1 MKINNELRVLG
12 IDDLPHKR
20 NQAGNKILAIGTI
33 FRGGK
38 FMDAMLTTHITCD
51 GDDATSCFI
60 KMINKS
66 KNKPQLR
73 VILTDGITFGGFN
86 VIDIRK
92 ISEKTNLPVISVVR
106 HKPHFDKIK
115 KAITNVAHW
124 EHKWNLIVKA
134 GELHEA
140 IITNKTLNKPD
151 NIFFQC
157 AGISPAK
164 AAKVL
169 QVTTKHGVIP
179 EPLRMSHIIGSGLQ
193 FGESRGHA

>member
-1 MKINNELRVLG
+1 MRIKSELRVLG
-12 IDDLPHKR
+12 IDDMPHTRAQSGK
-20 NQAGNKILAIGTI
+20 KILAIGTV

-38 FMDAMLTTHITCD
+38 FMDSMLTTHITCD
-51 GDDATSCFI
+51 GDDSTSCFI
-60 KMINKS
+60 KMVNKS

-73 VILTDGITFGGFN
+73 AILTDGITFGGFN
-86 VIDIRK
+86 VIDIHK
-92 ISEKTNLPVISVVR
+92 LSKKTNLPVISVVR
-106 HKPHFDKIK
+106 HKPHFNKIRR
-115 KAITNVAHW
+115 AIKNVSHW
-124 EHKWNLIVKA
+124 EHKWHLIEKA

-157 AGISPAK
+157 AGITPTK

-169 QVTTKHGVIP
+169 QMTTKHGVIP